1 MGSLSNLLPFF
12 FKTNSRNNELIRTE
26 IPFQFITP
34 GYEIF
39 IIWNQR
45 RKSVLRL
52 KDIQPRICTKT
63 RRTTCTWWFILISS
77 NVFPTLKNTEVGG
90 HQNKFRNTRGLY
102 SISICDVISLH
113 VSMGYG
119 VRGPG
124 SFFVGPPV
132 LEKWNRP
139 ASINQVLKH
148 TVRGEGRI
156 LPKMDGPKKF

>member
-1 MGSLSNLLPFF
+1 MHKTKANTLYMVVHPDL
-12 FKTNSRNNELIRTE
+12 FKRIPHTKKHRSRWPPKINSE
-26 IPFQFITP
+26 
-34 GYEIF
+34 
-39 IIWNQR
+39 
-45 RKSVLRL
+45 
-52 KDIQPRICTKT
+52 
-63 RRTTCTWWFILISS
+63 
-77 NVFPTLKNTEVGG
+77 
-90 HQNKFRNTRGLY
+90 TRGAY
-102 SISICDVISLH
+102 IQFQCDVISLH